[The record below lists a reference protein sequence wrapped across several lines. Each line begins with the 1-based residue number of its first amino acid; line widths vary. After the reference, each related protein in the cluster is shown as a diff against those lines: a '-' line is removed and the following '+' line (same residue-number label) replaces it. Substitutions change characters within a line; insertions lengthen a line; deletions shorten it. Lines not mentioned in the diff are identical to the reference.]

1 MRHIITLILLC
12 GLGCAQAAEGHG
24 TRSAEKRYALVI
36 GNAAYKTSPLS
47 NPVNDASDVAAKLR
61 ALGFEVILKTN
72 TTLREMSRAITQFGE
87 RLDPGSVALFYY
99 AGHGIQ
105 AKGRNYLIPVDAE
118 IASEAAVRSEAVD
131 VDQLLEQLAP
141 ASVSMVI
148 LDACR
153 NNPYERRFRGG
164 RGSGLAQID
173 APKGTLIAYA
183 TAPGKVAADGEG
195 RNGLYTAQLLQALD
209 QPGVKVEDV
218 FKQVRIKVAQASRDQ
233 QIPWEASSLT
243 GDFFFVFTGPTTVN
257 VQPAERLKLDP
268 ETEAWKAAESAN
280 RAEAI
285 EAYLKAYPKGKFAAA
300 AGIKL
305 SSLRAEQ
312 QPAVKPAPSLPVR
325 TESSEDALW
334 LAVEK
339 GNSAE
344 DYGAYLAQYPKG
356 KYAVLAKGRKA
367 KLEQAAQNA
376 QLAENSAWASAEGA
390 NTRESYAAYL
400 QAYPQGQYAALA
412 RARQAALSRQ
422 DQIETGA
429 RILGQWG
436 DGRWYPATISSQNGD
451 FFHVAFD
458 DGDQANLPRTRIRGI
473 DWKLGTRVQCNWK
486 GRGRYYTGTITVKE
500 GNFVHIS
507 YDDGDQEDTSI
518 GRCRSQ

>member
-12 GLGCAQAAEGHG
+12 GLGCTQAAEAHS
-24 TRSAEKRYALVI
+24 TQSAEKRYALVI

-47 NPVNDASDVAAKLR
+47 NPVNDASDIAAKLK
-61 ALGFEVILKTN
+61 ALGFEVVLKTN
-72 TTLREMSRAITQFGE
+72 ATLREMSRAITQFGE

-118 IASEAAVRSEAVD
+118 IASEAAVRSEAID

-195 RNGLYTAQLLQALD
+195 RNGLYTAQLLQALG

-257 VQPAERLKLDP
+257 VQTTQHLKLDP

-312 QPAVKPAPSLPVR
+312 QPAVKPAPSLPAR
-325 TESSEDALW
+325 TENSEDALW

-344 DYGAYLAQYPKG
+344 DYGAYLGQYPKG
-356 KYAVLAKGRKA
+356 K
-367 KLEQAAQNA
+367 
-376 QLAENSAWASAEGA
+376 
-390 NTRESYAAYL
+390 
-400 QAYPQGQYAALA
+400 YAALA

-422 DQIETGA
+422 EKTEPGA

-451 FFHVAFD
+451 FFHVAFN

-473 DWKLGTRVQCNWK
+473 DWKVGTRVQCNWK

-500 GNFVHIS
+500 SNFVHIS

-518 GRCRSQ
+518 SRCRSQ